1 MTSEDV
7 LVLGLFLF
15 PFETPASV
23 NLLFFY
29 LLLIATYAACFWA
42 AFITHGGF
50 FHNLRA
56 LARGD
61 RAPRIP
67 NWLVVMPLASSA
79 LLLVVILLTLVQEGF
94 GVPTGSL
101 PPLPQSF
108 LLFWLTYS
116 PILEEWTFRLSPLGL
131 IVGLRIVIAKG
142 PRSSF
147 LLSFVL
153 PDKAKAKAGLPHLY
167 DKGWRGI
174 HWSEWLG
181 LVITSLIFGLAHVLA
196 GGGWQAG
203 KVLTATLSGLA
214 LGLAFLVYGGYASIL
229 LHWFFNFYF
238 EIFALGSSLIGGILD
253 ASAVLVSLLTI
264 ALGVIGLV
272 LATKYLLFKRLRRV
286 PSPNSL

>member
-1 MTSEDV
+1 M
-7 LVLGLFLF
+7 LGLFLF
-15 PFETPASV
+15 PFDTPASV
-23 NLLFFY
+23 NLLLFY
-29 LLLIATYAACFWA
+29 LLLVFVYAACFWV

-50 FHNLRA
+50 FHNVKA

-61 RAPRIP
+61 LLPRIP

-94 GVPTGSL
+94 GVPTGAL
-101 PPLPQSF
+101 PPFDDYF

-131 IVGLRIVIAKG
+131 VVGLRILIVKG

-153 PDKAKAKAGLPHLY
+153 PDRAKAQAGLPHLY

-181 LVITSLIFGLAHVLA
+181 LAITSLIFGLAHLLA

-203 KVLTATLSGLA
+203 KVLTATLSGLV
-214 LGLAFLVYGGYASIL
+214 LGIAFLVYGGYASIL

-238 EIFALGSSLIGGILD
+238 EIFMLGSSLIGGILD
-253 ASAVLVSLLTI
+253 AAAVLVSLLTI
-264 ALGVIGLV
+264 ALGVIGLI
-272 LATKYLLFKRLRRV
+272 LATKYLLFKRLWRV

>member
-1 MTSEDV
+1 
-7 LVLGLFLF
+7 VLGLFLF
-15 PFETPASV
+15 PFRTPASI
-23 NLLFFY
+23 NLLFLY
-29 LLLIATYAACFWA
+29 LLLIIIYAACFWV

-50 FHNLRA
+50 FHSLRA

-61 RAPRIP
+61 RPPRIP

-79 LLLVVILLTLVQEGF
+79 LLLVVILLTLAQERF

-101 PPLPQSF
+101 PPFPDYF

-116 PILEEWTFRLSPLGL
+116 PILEEWIFRISPLGL
-131 IVGLRIVIAKG
+131 VVGLRIVIVKG
-142 PRSSF
+142 PHSSF

-153 PDKAKAKAGLPHLY
+153 PDRAKAQAGLPHLY

-181 LVITSLIFGLAHVLA
+181 LAITSLIFGLAHLLA
-196 GGGWQAG
+196 GGGWQVG
-203 KVLTATLSGLA
+203 KVLTATLSA
-214 LGLAFLVYGGYASIL
+214 LVLGIAFLVYGGYASVL

-253 ASAVLVSLLTI
+253 AAAVLVSLITI
-264 ALGVIGLV
+264 ALGVVGLV
-272 LATKYLLFKRLRRV
+272 LAARYLLLRRRWGA
-286 PSPNSL
+286 PSTNSL